1 MQKIKL
7 RHESLDT
14 VREREREREREL
26 HFTKI
31 NKEDF
36 NFLNKY
42 KVKNSK
48 IRLV

>member
-1 MQKIKL
+1 MQKIKVK
-7 RHESLDT
+7 RESLDT
-14 VREREREREREL
+14 VREREREREL
-26 HFTKI
+26 YFTKI
-31 NKEDF
+31 NKKDF

>member
-1 MQKIKL
+1 MQKIKVK
-7 RHESLDT
+7 RESLDT
-14 VREREREREREL
+14 VREREREREL
-26 HFTKI
+26 HFTRI
-31 NKEDF
+31 NKKDF